1 MSEAVSLYGKMLA
14 FSRLKV
20 RTADMDAITHA
31 VREFNHDT
39 LVPAIIE
46 SDEDLDLAVLIDTLW
61 ECQVAV
67 IGVVDG
73 VLGDKARAL
82 KMAIFPND
90 GKRIA
95 RLDDKPKKDTPKTD
109 EQKTAQANPTDKGT
123 DEPKDAD
130 KPAPSETTADKTAAD
145 KAATVSAVTSEHK
158 AEPSPSETKNTPEHE
173 VAVVGTQGVTAPPS
187 APVDMGI
194 NSFVQTQMVR
204 SGQSLHHMGGDLI
217 ITASVNQ
224 GAEVATDYNLHIY
237 GKGQGRLVAGATGD
251 ENARI
256 FCQKFEPSLVSVAGT
271 YCLKDDIPAE
281 MIGQAVEVS
290 FVAGKL
296 VFKQM
301 TH

>member
-20 RTADMDAITHA
+20 RTADMDAITEA
-31 VREFNHDT
+31 VRGFNHDT

-61 ECQVAV
+61 DCQVAV

-73 VLGDKARAL
+73 VLSDKAREL

-95 RLDDKPKKDTPKTD
+95 RLDDKPKKEEKSKASAETAPDNQGESTKETQDKNTAEAPK
-109 EQKTAQANPTDKGT
+109 
-123 DEPKDAD
+123 KDA
-130 KPAPSETTADKTAAD
+130 PAL
-145 KAATVSAVTSEHK
+145 
-158 AEPSPSETKNTPEHE
+158 AENTETKPHQTPEKNTEHE
-173 VAVVGTQGVTAPPS
+173 VAVVGTQGVTTPAS
-187 APVDMGI
+187 TPVDMGI

-290 FVAGKL
+290 FFAGKL

>member
-73 VLGDKARAL
+73 VLSDKARAL

-95 RLDDKPKKDTPKTD
+95 RLDDKPKKDTSKTD

-130 KPAPSETTADKTAAD
+130 KPAPSET
-145 KAATVSAVTSEHK
+145 AATVSAVTSEHK
-158 AEPSPSETKNTPEHE
+158 AEPNPSETKNTPEHE

-256 FCQKFEPSLVSVAGT
+256 FCQQFDPSLVSVAGT

-281 MIGQAVEVS
+281 MINQAVQVS
-290 FVAGKL
+290 FFAGKL
-296 VFKQM
+296 IFKRM
-301 TH
+301 S